1 MFSVEPECH
10 PGRNGTFTS
19 RAEAERSRI
28 SRSIVIRSYAATQVL
43 ACHGPDKPRRVEPL
57 ARDTESDLNKKSSG
71 TSAASSS
78 SGSRTPPAHSISFHQ
93 RPFLTANSLVS
104 IERSPVLGQRFFDT
118 TGEGLYSSSVPTAGA
133 LHPSWLSPT
142 DRRATTGN
150 IADAHWDA
158 RVRSRFDDVVLDYAS
173 RLVAPIAT
181 PETLSEESVA
191 GSVASIARRAQRLWR
206 RERAAATRASFKR
219 DLHVNQPE
227 SSSDV
232 YEMTE
237 SSSVYCASPLSS
249 ARTSASAARAS
260 RAQLKREIMRLYQ
273 RAAAD
278 VDSGE
283 KQASSGTG
291 SSRTHS
297 RSASVSSTSQPSRLF
312 VPFDQSSPV
321 FPVRTNSNSNSSGSQ
336 QRYAI
341 SPVASR
347 PATANGAA
355 GHESSPT
362 NLPPCNTSI

>member
-1 MFSVEPECH
+1 M
-10 PGRNGTFTS
+10 
-19 RAEAERSRI
+19 
-28 SRSIVIRSYAATQVL
+28 

-57 ARDTESDLNKKSSG
+57 PRDTESELNKKLSVRS
-71 TSAASSS
+71 ASSS
-78 SGSRTPPAHSISFHQ
+78 SGSAGRTPPAHSISFQQ

-118 TGEGLYSSSVPTAGA
+118 TGEGFYSSSVPTAGA
-133 LHPSWLSPT
+133 LCPSWLSPA

-150 IADAHWDA
+150 IADAQWDA
-158 RVRSRFDDVVLDYAS
+158 RGRGRFDDVVLEYAS

-181 PETLSEESVA
+181 PETLSEDSVA
-191 GSVASIARRAQRLWR
+191 GSVASMARRAQRLWR
-206 RERAAATRASFKR
+206 RDRASAARGSFGRELPVK
-219 DLHVNQPE
+219 QPD
-227 SSSDV
+227 STSDV

-278 VDSGE
+278 VDSFE
-283 KQASSGTG
+283 KQAPPPSGG
-291 SSRTHS
+291 SSSRTHS
-297 RSASVSSTSQPSRLF
+297 RSASASSTSQPSRLF

-355 GHESSPT
+355 GHDTSPAA
-362 NLPPCNTSI
+362 LPPCNTSI